1 MKKHFSIVI
10 PFALLF
16 ACNAN
21 ITDLRPH
28 GSQTDLP
35 ELTQNNYLMGY
46 LNENRSSYRVSFYDI
61 NIDFDI
67 ENKSINGHVTIK
79 AESLNDLNKIQLD
92 LAENLNILKIVHENK
107 ELKFT
112 REFDAVIIN
121 FPSPILKN
129 NLFHLIT
136 IYSLKMHLLNLI
148 FQM

>member
-16 ACNAN
+16 ACNVN
-21 ITDLRPH
+21 TTDLRPH

-79 AESLNDLNKIQLD
+79 AESLNDLNKIQID

-129 NLFHLIT
+129 NLFDLTVFYEGI
-136 IYSLKMHLLNLI
+136 
-148 FQM
+148 Q